1 MVWPFSRADRAP
13 APAAPSAEAPP
24 TTDQPWRHSA
34 VPIVRR
40 SFRAARP
47 DRLAGGFGVFQA
59 TPRADLSREIRGLI
73 GHARHAAHNF
83 DLARS
88 YEMLVRRHVIGPAG
102 IRLVSIAQDAP
113 DRPDRLARQLIE
125 DEWEAWGQFGRPTLC
140 GRLSWWGVECQVA
153 TSIAREGGC
162 LLRFWRGRQYGR
174 HGFMVE
180 PIALDQLDLDL
191 TGGLHHGGWIENGI
205 EFSPE
210 GRVAAYHLWD
220 VNPGDMQRRVNRQ
233 RVRVPASDM
242 IQVLVPE
249 EIGQALGIPRTATA
263 LRLMNLGERFQES
276 AMTAAN
282 YGAANMVFFTQ
293 ADTGGQLS
301 GGADAEVPI
310 DDMEGGTMAMLPPG
324 VTPVPH
330 SPHYPEA
337 AIEPF
342 MRHMHTTIAAG
353 VGVAAETLTAD
364 LSRANFSSLR
374 AGKGEERDEWRMLQR
389 AVYEALH
396 TRVFA
401 AWLPCAMLSG
411 AVALPMAKLDK
422 FSAVRW
428 RPRGWASVNP
438 RDDAT
443 ANETNYRLGLR
454 SLTEIA
460 AETGRDFEEVC
471 AERAAEREVM
481 ARYGLPL
488 DASGGGGLAGS
499 LNDYG
504 VGVRSGAITPQ
515 VSDEAAFR
523 GALGLPEM
531 SPDALRLWAE
541 QGSIR
546 QPITLQKPG
555 TEEPPA
561 SPSPAPAAPADPPNN
576 ESEQPEKETQ

>member
-1 MVWPFSRADRAP
+1 MVWPFTRDTRAHHPAPRMEPTLPLPDKGTGGLAP
-13 APAAPSAEAPP
+13 A
-24 TTDQPWRHSA
+24 WRQSS

-40 SFRAARP
+40 SYRAARP
-47 DRLAGGFGVFQA
+47 DRLAGGFGIFQA

-88 YEMLVRRHVIGPAG
+88 YEMLIRRHVIGPAG
-102 IRLVSIAQDAP
+102 IRLVSTAQDGP
-113 DRPDRLARQLIE
+113 GRPDRLARQVIE
-125 DEWEAWGQFGRPTLC
+125 SEWDAWGQVGRPTLC

-153 TSIAREGGC
+153 TAIAREGGC
-162 LLRFWRGRQYGR
+162 LVRIWRGRQYGR

-191 TGGLHHGGWIENGI
+191 SGSFHAGGWIENGI
-205 EFSPE
+205 EFTAE
-210 GRVAAYHLWD
+210 GRVAAYHLWNI
-220 VNPGDMQRRVNRQ
+220 NPGDHHRGGRRSRI
-233 RVRVPASDM
+233 RVPASDV

-293 ADTGGQLS
+293 QDNGGQLS
-301 GGADAEVPI
+301 GAGESEVPI

-324 VTPVPH
+324 VTPVAH

-389 AVYEALH
+389 AMYEALH
-396 TRVFA
+396 SRVFA
-401 AWLPCAMLSG
+401 AWLPCAMLAG
-411 AVALPMAKLDK
+411 AVPLPMSKLDK
-422 FSAVRW
+422 FAQARW
-428 RPRGWASVNP
+428 RPRGWPSVNP
-438 RDDAT
+438 RDDAS
-443 ANETNYRLGLR
+443 ANETDYRLGLR

-460 AETGRDFEEVC
+460 AERGRDFDEVC
-471 AERAAEREVM
+471 AERAAELETMKRHN
-481 ARYGLPL
+481 
-488 DASGGGGLAGS
+488 LA
-499 LNDYG
+499 
-504 VGVRSGAITPQ
+504 P
-515 VSDEAAFR
+515 
-523 GALGLPEM
+523 
-531 SPDALRLWAE
+531 PDLVKA
-541 QGSIR
+541 
-546 QPITLQKPG
+546 
-555 TEEPPA
+555 PPA
-561 SPSPAPAAPADPPNN
+561 SPPPPADPGAMAEGEVEGETPV
-576 ESEQPEKETQ
+576 KEGKQ

>member
-1 MVWPFSRADRAP
+1 MVWPFTRASRAP
-13 APAAPSAEAPP
+13 APAPTPAALPPAQSLASDPAPFRQS
-24 TTDQPWRHSA
+24 S

-47 DRLAGGFGVFQA
+47 DRLAGGVGVFQP

-102 IRLVSIAQDAP
+102 IRLVSIAQDGP
-113 DRPDRLARQLIE
+113 NRPDRMARQVIE
-125 DEWEAWGQFGRPTLC
+125 SEWEAWGQMGRPTLC

-153 TSIAREGGC
+153 TAIAREGGC
-162 LLRFWRGRQYGR
+162 LVRIWRGRQYGR

-191 TGGLHHGGWIENGI
+191 SGSFHSGGWVENGI
-205 EFSPE
+205 EFTPE
-210 GRVAAYHLWD
+210 GRIAAFHLWNI
-220 VNPGDMQRRVNRQ
+220 NPGDHHRGGRRARI
-233 RVRVPASDM
+233 RVPAQDV

-293 ADTGGQLS
+293 QDTGGQIS

-396 TRVFA
+396 HRVFM
-401 AWLPCAMLSG
+401 AWLPCAMLAG
-411 AVALPMAKLDK
+411 AVPLPMSKLDK
-422 FSAVRW
+422 FSAARW
-428 RPRGWASVNP
+428 RPRGWPSVNP
-438 RDDAT
+438 RDDAS
-443 ANETNYRLGLR
+443 ANETDYRLGLR

-460 AETGRDFEEVC
+460 AERGRDFDEVC
-471 AERAAEREVM
+471 AERAAELETMKRHK
-481 ARYGLPL
+481 
-488 DASGGGGLAGS
+488 LA
-499 LNDYG
+499 
-504 VGVRSGAITPQ
+504 P
-515 VSDEAAFR
+515 
-523 GALGLPEM
+523 
-531 SPDALRLWAE
+531 PDLAKA
-541 QGSIR
+541 
-546 QPITLQKPG
+546 
-555 TEEPPA
+555 PPA
-561 SPSPAPAAPADPPNN
+561 SPPPQAPTDPEAEGADGSNTPGK
-576 ESEQPEKETQ
+576 ESE